1 MKVGSKEG
9 LEVLYD
15 EEAELI
21 LAERERIYARRGLTL
36 EAFKRAGFGREP
48 FLPPR
53 LWLIYYTNHRVVG
66 LRDPEGAVPE
76 GEAYAGTLKAIDRT
90 QYLGPRVKDHILEFF
105 EFPLRD
111 IGKVNKRSRKHLR
124 MIVQSN
130 GDRYE
135 FRFKPWGAACRAFS
149 VLISQRQRA

>member
-21 LAERERIYARRGLTL
+21 LAERERVYARRGLTL
-36 EAFKRAGFGREP
+36 EAFKSKGFGREP
-48 FLPPR
+48 FIPAG

-76 GEAYAGTLKAIDRT
+76 DEAYAGTLRAIDRT

-124 MIVQSN
+124 MVVNSN
-130 GDRYE
+130 KDRYE

-149 VLISQRQRA
+149 VLINQKQRA